1 MELKI
6 SNVSKKGNLWRTS
19 VSQQQ
24 LVNTLLAEKQ
34 PVQAQPMQP
43 VQPVQN
49 WGGKKQAFQNKN
61 AIVKALGRFYLFS

>member
-24 LVNTLLAEKQ
+24 LVNSLLAEKQ
-34 PVQAQPMQP
+34 PTQPSQPVAQPAP
-43 VQPVQN
+43 VRE
-49 WGGKKQAFQNKN
+49 WGGK
-61 AIVKALGRFYLFS
+61 